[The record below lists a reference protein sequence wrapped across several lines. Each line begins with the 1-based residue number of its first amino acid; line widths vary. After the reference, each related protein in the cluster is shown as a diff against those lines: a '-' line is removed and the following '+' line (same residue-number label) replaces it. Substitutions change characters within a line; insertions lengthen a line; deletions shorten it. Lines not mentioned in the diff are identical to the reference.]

1 MEDKEIYSKTVENRT
16 SRTLGH
22 MAAIKR
28 MMDEGRNYYDVL
40 IQLAAVKAEIEG
52 INKLIIKER
61 LESDIQKAVDTN
73 DKAVNDT
80 LVSSID
86 KIL

>member
-1 MEDKEIYSKTVENRT
+1 MEDKEIYSKTVANRT

-22 MAAIKR
+22 MAAVKR
-28 MMDEGRNYYDVL
+28 MVDEGRNYYDVL

-61 LESDIQKAVDTN
+61 LETDIQKAVDNN
-73 DKAVNDT
+73 DKTVIDT
-80 LVSSID
+80 LISSID